1 MGQPGIRRN
10 ENLVP
15 DGIWE
20 LIYLTQEQ
28 REMRELMRIPA
39 DTLENIGSAEAAGAE
54 QLLGEAIE
62 GFDKKIIVLDDD
74 PTGVQ
79 TVHDVSV
86 YTDWEEASIRQGFGE
101 SSPVF
106 FILTNSRSFSEEET
120 VKAHEEI
127 GRRVCRIAKELKRDF
142 LLVSRG
148 DSTLRGH
155 FPLET
160 ETLGRV
166 LEEEQG
172 KTVDGEIICPFF
184 PEGGRFTID
193 NVHYV
198 KEYAKGKEELV
209 PAGMTEFAKDKTFG
223 FSSSDLGDYIEE
235 KTAGRYKKE
244 SCITVSLEELHEL
257 DVDGIKQKLLSAE
270 NMAKIIV
277 NAVTYAD
284 LKVFCT
290 AFAMAVKEGKVFLA
304 RTAAAFPKV
313 IGRVTDQPL
322 LTRNQLVGNETKG
335 GIVLVGSHVKKT
347 TDQLECLR
355 TAQGNLDFL
364 EFHVNACFREGGLDR
379 EVDETVEQ
387 AEELIR
393 KGHTAV
399 IYTSRQ
405 LLAPEGMTPEEM
417 LKISVNISDAVTGII
432 GKLSVKPKFIIAK
445 GGITSSDVG
454 TRALRV
460 KKARVMGQVKKGIP
474 VWMTGEESKFPGM
487 PYIIFPGN
495 VGEVSTLKEI
505 VEELL

>member
-1 MGQPGIRRN
+1 MA
-10 ENLVP
+10 ECK
-15 DGIWE
+15 
-20 LIYLTQEQ
+20 
-28 REMRELMRIPA
+28 RIPA
-39 DTLENIGSAEAAGAE
+39 DTLEKLGTADESRAEKLLAEAME
-54 QLLGEAIE
+54 N
-62 GFDKKIIVLDDD
+62 FNKKIIVLDDD

-86 YTDWEEASIRQGFGE
+86 YTDWEEESIRKGFE
-101 SSPVF
+101 EENPVF
-106 FILTNSRSFSEEET
+106 FILTNSRSFSEMET
-120 VKAHEEI
+120 ARVHQEI
-127 GRRVCRIAKELKRDF
+127 GQRVCKISRELKKDF
-142 LLVSRG
+142 LLISRG

-155 FPLET
+155 FPIET
-160 ETLGRV
+160 EILKAV
-166 LEEEQG
+166 LKEELDVA
-172 KTVDGEIICPFF
+172 VDGEIMCPFF
-184 PEGGRFTID
+184 PEGGRFTFG

-198 KEYAKGKEELV
+198 KEKEELV

-223 FSSSDLGDYIEE
+223 FKSSDLTEYVEE
-235 KTAGRYKKE
+235 KTEGVYKKE
-244 SCITVSLEELHEL
+244 SCIVVSLEELRDF
-257 DVDGIKQKLLSAE
+257 DVYGIKMKLMSAE
-270 NMAKIIV
+270 NMAKVIV

-284 LKVFCT
+284 LKVFCA

-322 LTRNQLVGNETKG
+322 LTKEQLVGDAKNG
-335 GIVLVGSHVKKT
+335 GVVLVGSHVKKT
-347 TDQLECLR
+347 TDQLECLK
-355 TAQGNLDFL
+355 TARGNLNFM
-364 EFHVNACFREGGLDR
+364 EFDVNTCFEEGGLER
-379 EVDETVEQ
+379 EVEKTVKR
-387 AEELIR
+387 AEELII
-393 KGHTAV
+393 KGQTAV
-399 IYTSRQ
+399 IYTSRK

-417 LKISVNISDAVTGII
+417 LKISVNISDAVTSII
-432 GKLSVKPKFIIAK
+432 GKLTVKPRFIIAK